1 MSYAFE
7 PAGRR
12 SESVTTFFAEELT
25 APEFA
30 RFVNAQTVGVLPV
43 AARHQLNGFGEL
55 VAAFDLNRLGTLR

>member
-7 PAGRR
+7 PTGRR
-12 SESVTTFFAEELT
+12 SESVTTFFAQELT

-30 RFVNAQTVGVLPV
+30 RFVNAQTVGAPV
-43 AARHQLNGFGEL
+43 AG